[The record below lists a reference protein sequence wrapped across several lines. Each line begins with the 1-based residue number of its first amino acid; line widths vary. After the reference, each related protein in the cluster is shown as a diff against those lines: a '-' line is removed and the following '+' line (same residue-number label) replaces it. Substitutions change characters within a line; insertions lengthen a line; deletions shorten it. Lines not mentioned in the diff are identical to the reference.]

1 MLLGIRLLGT
11 IFGRGLS
18 NYQGGKTY
26 RRVPTPLSSTS
37 PFSDSGVLGSTQR
50 FDALAPSERRPG
62 QVFFID
68 MIIIIISSSSS
79 SSSSTIYI
87 IMIVITIIII
97 VIIIIVMMI
106 CVITVRGECSTA
118 WGPKKA
124 SVCPVKIS
132 F

>member
-1 MLLGIRLLGT
+1 M
-11 IFGRGLS
+11 
-18 NYQGGKTY
+18 
-26 RRVPTPLSSTS
+26 PTPLSSTS

-68 MIIIIISSSSS
+68 MIIIISSS